1 MQPVF
6 GRIAT
11 LVITR
16 HLDPLSRP
24 PEPGLPAISP
34 CRFGPASLW
43 TTRLIL
49 RGYLRFY
56 DLDRGAATDVTSATP
71 SSVQQSMHQCELKT
85 HRAAGPD
92 TWVAALRTEHIGYTF
107 SPFSG
112 GAPSRPS
119 SWSGA
124 SRLAPWLRP
133 HPQRRRHA
141 PKAPVMRLLAG
152 YREFQGLG
160 FTRPLE
166 QVANKNRCP
175 ALVSF
180 RRSRALD

>member
-49 RGYLRFY
+49 RGDLR
-56 DLDRGAATDVTSATP
+56 TP
-71 SSVQQSMHQCELKT
+71 SSGSNGRCTSVSCRLIE
-85 HRAAGPD
+85 RPGPD
-92 TWVAALRTEHIGYTF
+92 TWVALRTEHIGYTF
-107 SPFSG
+107 SPFWG

-133 HPQRRRHA
+133 YPQRRRHA
-141 PKAPVMRLLAG
+141 PSAPVMRLLAA
-152 YREFQGLG
+152 YRESQGLG

-180 RRSRALD
+180 RRPRALD